1 MSNSIIT
8 TTSNLLVGQL
18 ITSKKQRGHVMPRM
32 PIIDLNQPG
41 RLRTCHVQALCGI
54 SHSTLYA
61 RMNAEVFPKPD
72 GKDGGLNY
80 WNTGTIKAYLD
91 SGSGKVIDNE

>member
-1 MSNSIIT
+1 MKKGFVMSNSIIT
-8 TTSNLLVGQL
+8 TTSNLLVCQL
-18 ITSKKQRGHVMPRM
+18 TTSKKQRGHVMPRM

-41 RLRTCHVQALCGI
+41 RLRTCHAQALCGI

-61 RMNAEVFPKPD
+61 RMNAGAFPKPD

-80 WNTGTIKAYLD
+80 
-91 SGSGKVIDNE
+91 